1 MWNERESPLRIEKRF
16 EFDQYSKISKFMG
29 EIEKLCKERDIYP
42 NISFGKN
49 FVSLSIFL
57 DNKEI
62 SDKEKDFSMDIDKIY
77 FLYSPFRYASLTCV
91 QSTGNHPSLIFNPNN
106 IFRIHTIMNDSF
118 KTRRHLR

>member
-16 EFDQYSKISKFMG
+16 EFEQYSKISKFM
-29 EIEKLCKERDIYP
+29 EKIEKLCKEKDIYP

-62 SDKEKDFSMDIDKIY
+62 SEREKDFSKGIDK
-77 FLYSPFRYASLTCV
+77 FYSE
-91 QSTGNHPSLIFNPNN
+91 
-106 IFRIHTIMNDSF
+106 D
-118 KTRRHLR
+118 

>member
-16 EFDQYSKISKFMG
+16 EFKQYSKISKFM
-29 EIEKLCKERDIYP
+29 EKIEKLCKEKDIFP

-62 SDKEKDFSMDIDKIY
+62 SEREKDFSKDIDKFY
-77 FLYSPFRYASLTCV
+77 L
-91 QSTGNHPSLIFNPNN
+91 
-106 IFRIHTIMNDSF
+106 DD
-118 KTRRHLR
+118 

>member
-16 EFDQYSKISKFMG
+16 EFEQYSKISKFM
-29 EIEKLCKERDIYP
+29 EKIEKLCKKKDIYP

-62 SDKEKDFSMDIDKIY
+62 SDREKDFSSNVDKFY
-77 FLYSPFRYASLTCV
+77 LE
-91 QSTGNHPSLIFNPNN
+91 
-106 IFRIHTIMNDSF
+106 D
-118 KTRRHLR
+118 

>member
-16 EFDQYSKISKFMG
+16 EFEQYSKISKFMG
-29 EIEKLCKERDIYP
+29 KIEQLCKERDIYP

-62 SDKEKDFSMDIDKIY
+62 SDKEKTFQRI
-77 FLYSPFRYASLTCV
+77 
-91 QSTGNHPSLIFNPNN
+91 LINF
-106 IFRIHTIMNDSF
+106 I
-118 KTRRHLR
+118 

>member
-16 EFDQYSKISKFMG
+16 EFEQYSKISKFM
-29 EIEKLCKERDIYP
+29 EKIEKLCKEKDICP

-62 SDKEKDFSMDIDKIY
+62 SEREKDFSKDIDKFY
-77 FLYSPFRYASLTCV
+77 LE
-91 QSTGNHPSLIFNPNN
+91 
-106 IFRIHTIMNDSF
+106 D
-118 KTRRHLR
+118 